1 MSSREPVRIAVVGSY
16 GVGMTMY
23 MDRMP
28 AEGETL
34 VGRRFAQGP
43 GGKGSNQAIAARRL
57 GAEVTLCSIV
67 GPDALGDE
75 ARRLWTA
82 EGVGIDGVQTGT
94 EATMVGFILVEAG
107 GSNRIVI
114 APGAL
119 NELRAEHVRA
129 VSADIQA
136 ADVVLVGLEIPVE
149 PAAEALRLAKDAGA
163 VTVLN
168 PAPATGLSPE
178 VMATV
183 DHLTPNRSEAAVLTG
198 LDPASTP
205 DALLRAVRAL
215 APSAVVALT
224 LGEEG
229 VLVDD
234 GHQRVAIPSVHVDT
248 VVDTAGAGDAFSA
261 AYAVAIAECR
271 TPVEAAR
278 FGAIAGAFSVTRA
291 EVVPGLG
298 TRAELARFGELQ
310 SSPSP

>member
-1 MSSREPVRIAVVGSY
+1 MSAQEPVRIAVVGSY

-28 AEGETL
+28 AQGETL
-34 VGRRFAQGP
+34 VGRTFAQGP

-57 GAEVTLCSIV
+57 GAEVTLCTIV
-67 GPDALGDE
+67 GPDSLGDE
-75 ARRLWTA
+75 ARTLWTA
-82 EGVGIDGVQTGT
+82 EGVGSEGVQTGT

-119 NELRAEHVRA
+119 NQLSAGHVRA
-129 VSADIQA
+129 VAADIQA
-136 ADVVLVGLEIPVE
+136 ADVVLVGLEIPIE
-149 PAAEALRLAKDAGA
+149 PAAEALRLAREAGV

-168 PAPATGLSPE
+168 PAPATRLSPG

-205 DALLRAVRAL
+205 DALLVALRAL

-224 LGEEG
+224 LGEDG
-229 VLVDD
+229 ALVDD
-234 GHQRVAIPSVHVDT
+234 GRGRVAIPAVHVER

-261 AYAVAIAECR
+261 AYAVAIAEGR
-271 TPVEAAR
+271 TPVEASR
-278 FGAIAGAFSVTRA
+278 FGVLAGAFAVTRS

-298 TRAELARFGELQ
+298 TRAELDAFV
-310 SSPSP
+310 

>member
-1 MSSREPVRIAVVGSY
+1 VRIAVVGSY

-34 VGRRFAQGP
+34 VGRSFAQGP

-57 GAEVTLCSIV
+57 GAEVALCSIV

-75 ARRLWTA
+75 ARRLWAA
-82 EGVGIDGVQTGT
+82 EGIGVDGVQTGT
-94 EATMVGFILVEAG
+94 ESTMVGFILVEAS

-119 NELRAEHVRA
+119 GQLQAEHVRA
-129 VSADIQA
+129 FASEIEA

-149 PAAEALRLAKDAGA
+149 PAAEALRLAAEAGV

-168 PAPATGLSPE
+168 PAPATRLAPE
-178 VMATV
+178 VLRAV
-183 DHLTPNRSEAAVLTG
+183 RHITPNRSEAATLTG
-198 LDPASTP
+198 LDPSASAEKLLV
-205 DALLRAVRAL
+205 ALRVL
-215 APSAVVALT
+215 APAAVIALT

-229 VLVDD
+229 VLVYD
-234 GHQRVAIPSVHVDT
+234 GTERTAIPAVAVDE

-261 AYAVAIAECR
+261 AYAVAIAEGR
-271 TPVEAAR
+271 TPVDAAR
-278 FGAIAGAFSVTRA
+278 FGAIAGAFAVTRR

-298 TRAELARFGELQ
+298 TRAELDAFAR
-310 SSPSP
+310 

>member
-1 MSSREPVRIAVVGSY
+1 MSSRGPVRIAVVGSY

-34 VGRRFAQGP
+34 VGRTFAQGP

-67 GPDALGDE
+67 GPDALGE
-75 ARRLWTA
+75 AARRLWAA
-82 EGVGIDGVQTGT
+82 EGIGIEGVQTGT
-94 EATMVGFILVEAG
+94 AATMVGFILVETS

-119 NELRAEHVRA
+119 DELTAEHVRS
-129 VSADIQA
+129 VSAAITA
-136 ADVVLVGLEIPVE
+136 ADVVLVGLEIPVA
-149 PAAEALRLAKDAGA
+149 PAAEALRLARDAGV

-168 PAPATGLSPE
+168 PAPARRLAPE
-178 VMATV
+178 VLAAV

-198 LDPASTP
+198 LAAASTA
-205 DALLRAVRAL
+205 DELLAALRAL

-224 LGEEG
+224 LGEDG

-234 GHQRVAIPSVHVDT
+234 GRERVAIPAVHVDR

-261 AYAVAIAECR
+261 AYAVAIAEGR

-278 FGAIAGAFSVTRA
+278 SGAVAGAFAVTRA

-298 TRAELARFGELQ
+298 TRAELDAFA
-310 SSPSP
+310 

>member
-1 MSSREPVRIAVVGSY
+1 MSAQEPVRIAVVGSY

-34 VGRRFAQGP
+34 VGRTFAQGP

-57 GAEVTLCSIV
+57 GAEVTLCTIV
-67 GPDALGDE
+67 GPDSLGEE
-75 ARRLWTA
+75 ARTLWTA
-82 EGVGIDGVQTGT
+82 EGVGIEGVQTGT

-119 NELRAEHVRA
+119 NQLGAGHVRA
-129 VSADIQA
+129 VAADIQA
-136 ADVVLVGLEIPVE
+136 ADVVLVGLEIPIE
-149 PAAEALRLAKDAGA
+149 PAAEALRIAREAGV

-168 PAPATGLSPE
+168 PAPATRLSPG

-205 DALLRAVRAL
+205 DALLVALRAL

-224 LGEEG
+224 LGEDG
-229 VLVDD
+229 ALVDD
-234 GHQRVAIPSVHVDT
+234 GRGRVAIPAVHVER

-261 AYAVAIAECR
+261 AYAVAIAEGR
-271 TPVEAAR
+271 TPVEASR
-278 FGAIAGAFSVTRA
+278 FGVLAGAFAVTRS

-298 TRAELARFGELQ
+298 TRAELDAFV
-310 SSPSP
+310 

>member
-1 MSSREPVRIAVVGSY
+1 VRISVVGSY

-34 VGRRFAQGP
+34 VGRAFAQGP

-67 GPDALGDE
+67 GPDALGDQ
-75 ARRLWTA
+75 ARRLWLA
-82 EGVGIDGVQTGT
+82 EDIGIEGVQTGT
-94 EATMVGFILVEAG
+94 AATMVGFILVEAN

-119 NELRAEHVRA
+119 GELTAEHVR
-129 VSADIQA
+129 SASAAITA
-136 ADVVLVGLEIPVE
+136 ADVVLVGLEIPVA
-149 PAAEALRLAKDAGA
+149 PAAEALRLARDAGV

-168 PAPATGLSPE
+168 PAPATRLAPE
-178 VMATV
+178 VLAAV

-198 LDPASTP
+198 LAATSSAGELLE
-205 DALLRAVRAL
+205 ALRAL

-224 LGEEG
+224 LGEDG

-234 GHQRVAIPSVHVDT
+234 GRERVAIPAVHVER

-261 AYAVAIAECR
+261 AYAVAIAEGR
-271 TPVEAAR
+271 TAAEAAR
-278 FGAIAGAFSVTRA
+278 FGAIAGAFAVTRA

-298 TRAELARFGELQ
+298 TRAELDAFFA
-310 SSPSP
+310 

>member
-34 VGRRFAQGP
+34 VGRTFAQGP

-67 GPDALGDE
+67 GPDALGE
-75 ARRLWTA
+75 QARTLWAA

-94 EATMVGFILVEAG
+94 AATMVGFILVEAS

-119 NELRAEHVRA
+119 DELTEEHVRS
-129 VSADIQA
+129 VSAEITA
-136 ADVVLVGLEIPVE
+136 ADVVLVGLEIPVA
-149 PAAEALRLAKDAGA
+149 PAAEALRLAREAA
-163 VTVLN
+163 VVTVLN
-168 PAPATGLSPE
+168 PAPATRLAPE

-183 DHLTPNRSEAAVLTG
+183 DHLTPNRSEAAVLTA
-198 LDPASTP
+198 LDPASTA
-205 DALLRAVRAL
+205 DELLEALRAL

-224 LGEEG
+224 LGEDG

-234 GHQRVAIPSVHVDT
+234 GRERVAIPAVHVDR

-261 AYAVAIAECR
+261 AYAVAIAEGR

-278 FGAIAGAFSVTRA
+278 FGAIAGAFAVTRA

-298 TRAELARFGELQ
+298 TRADLDAFA
-310 SSPSP
+310 

>member
-1 MSSREPVRIAVVGSY
+1 MSSRGPVRIAVVGSY

-34 VGRRFAQGP
+34 VGRTFAQGP

-67 GPDALGDE
+67 GPDVLGE
-75 ARRLWTA
+75 AARRLWAA
-82 EGVGIDGVQTGT
+82 EGIGIEGVQTGT
-94 EATMVGFILVEAG
+94 AATMVGFILVETS

-119 NELRAEHVRA
+119 DELTAEHVRS
-129 VSADIQA
+129 VSAAITA
-136 ADVVLVGLEIPVE
+136 ADVVLVGLEIPVA
-149 PAAEALRLAKDAGA
+149 PAAEALRLARDAGV

-168 PAPATGLSPE
+168 PAPARRLAPE
-178 VMATV
+178 VLAAV

-198 LDPASTP
+198 LAAASTA
-205 DALLRAVRAL
+205 DELLAALRAL

-224 LGEEG
+224 LGEDG

-234 GHQRVAIPSVHVDT
+234 GRERVAIPAVHVDR

-261 AYAVAIAECR
+261 AYAVAIAEGR

-278 FGAIAGAFSVTRA
+278 SGAVAGAFAVTRA

-298 TRAELARFGELQ
+298 TRAELDAFA
-310 SSPSP
+310 